1 MNFLEL
7 VFKQMRQRSLSTWLT
22 LLSVMLGVALAVA
35 ILLFLR
41 EAPKVLAQ
49 GDFGYDLVIGHKG
62 SGLQL
67 VLNTVYH
74 RDVSLGNLP
83 WSVFEEL
90 VRDRPL
96 VDWALPYAVGDTY
109 KGYRIVGTLPTV
121 LPIDHEGRPLTE
133 MLDPL
138 GRPMRTADGR
148 PIPARAFA
156 YRFGRT
162 LELAEGRAFH
172 PRKFE
177 AVIGS
182 DVARQAGLKLGST
195 FIAEHGTGDEK
206 GHEHEETWTVVGILK
221 PTRTAIDRVLYIP
234 ILTFWAIPTHEEH
247 LQEAAKL
254 LSPTEPHEE
263 QHEHDHAHWP
273 ATTQAHEHVHDEH
286 CQRAYHR
293 NADGTI
299 DLRATPDKWQ
309 VSAVLVRSRGA
320 WHMAT
325 LMYRINNMPVA
336 MAVNPAGVMRDFFS
350 TFLKPSSQLLLVVS
364 VLVSLVAA
372 VSILVSIYNSVTARR
387 REIAIIRALGA
398 TRQRVLA
405 LICVEAALVGLIGG
419 LAGMVLGHLVAGG
432 ASAYLQWLL
441 GQGMRW
447 FATGWMEWLYLAG
460 VVALSALAGLVPALK
475 AYQTP
480 VATNLAAT

>member
-35 ILLFLR
+35 ILVFLR
-41 EAPKVLAQ
+41 EGPKVLAQ
-49 GDFGYDLVIGHKG
+49 GDFGYDLIVGHKG

-74 RDVSLGNLP
+74 RDVSPGNLP
-83 WSVFEEL
+83 WSLFDEL

-96 VDWALPYAVGDTY
+96 VDWALPHAVGDTY
-109 KGYRIVGTLPTV
+109 KGYRIVGTLPT
-121 LPIDHEGRPLTE
+121 LLTIDHEGRELTE
-133 MLDPL
+133 MLDPV
-138 GRPMRTADGR
+138 GRPMRTANGQ
-148 PIPARAFA
+148 PIPARPFA

-206 GHEHEETWTVVGILK
+206 SHAHEETWTVVGILK
-221 PTRTAIDRVLYIP
+221 PTRTAIDRVLYLP

-247 LQEAAKL
+247 LQQASKL
-254 LSPTEPHEE
+254 LETIDPHE
-263 QHEHDHAHWP
+263 
-273 ATTQAHEHVHDEH
+273 HEHVHDENCAH
-286 CQRAYHR
+286 DHEHAYEVLP
-293 NADGTI
+293 DGTI
-299 DLRATPDKWQ
+299 RLRATPHQWQ

-320 WHMAT
+320 WHMAS
-325 LMYRINNMPVA
+325 LMYRINNLPQA

-350 TFLKPSSQLLLVVS
+350 TFLKPSSQLLLIVS

-372 VSILVSIYNSVTARR
+372 VSVLVSIYNSVSARR

-398 TRQRVLA
+398 TRGRVLA
-405 LICVEAALVGLIGG
+405 LICVEAALVGAIGG

-432 ASAYLQWLL
+432 ASVYLQWLL

-447 FATGWMEWLYLAG
+447 FATGWTEWLYLAG
-460 VVALSALAGLVPALK
+460 AVALSALAGLVPALK